1 MGARAGAEQRRRSR
15 STHKSRRKA
24 VDAPVIKGIGD
35 CMLYLVD
42 RYGDKGT
49 IYDPDYDADAGRRA

>member
-1 MGARAGAEQRRRSR
+1 MA
-15 STHKSRRKA
+15 
-24 VDAPVIKGIGD
+24 APVVKGIGD

-49 IYDPDYDADAGRRA
+49 IYDPDYERLPGAEHDAEGLRA